1 MRSISRS
8 CDDSESGVVLII
20 FALAMVIILG
30 MIAIAIDGGYGFVQN
45 RRAQNAADFAAFA
58 AAQQLNNSAYC
69 SGTTFPTTQ
78 NIAAIVQKLID
89 DNGSGIGT
97 SWTAHFLNGAGKSV
111 GTFTAN
117 SGPGNPPPGAC
128 GVSVKATPQWTPFFA
143 GIFGIHQLNGFA
155 SGSVGNVAKGPPIG
169 ILALNKV
176 GPHEILGGGTGTFV
190 VDGTIFVNSNVSQQ
204 PWTSSSANL
213 EWDDAIDAKTSSN
226 LYVYGPVDTVAGLYN
241 GQPLWP
247 LDHCFQGAGP
257 QNGTSPGTLFATGDP
272 SGPGSTLPFV
282 KLSCSESS
290 GSVTFDY
297 NSMSNTFPQIT
308 DPLAATGAPTPPTAA
323 TTTCPG
329 LGPAVNPS
337 TQVVGGVTQL
347 LPGDYTTPVEITG
360 SANFQDCS
368 GWGGGEGAYP
378 GIYRFEKGLWIN
390 PGAGNTV
397 TGNNVVL
404 DTVTPYPVAG
414 NVPGAGL
421 GPAFVAS
428 GPGNGAPCLP
438 SSTLTSKASGN
449 GTPQSE
455 TPQPPT
461 AANACGGTSPTTYG
475 VTAFGDK
482 SIAVDSSMTG
492 TGNNF
497 SLMIGGASGATVN
510 LTGPSTGPY
519 AGVDG
524 SPGIV
529 LYQDPGTQ
537 ANYGFD
543 AEAADSATINL
554 TGVVYNASL
563 TNYGQ
568 NSPADFWDGSGGG
581 IPFYAGGTLQTG
593 YGAGWSNG
601 PAQSAGSVTL
611 NGTAIVDD
619 FNTDGNT
626 NITILGQPYNVPG
639 SGSLSFIG

>member
-1 MRSISRS
+1 
-8 CDDSESGVVLII
+8 
-20 FALAMVIILG
+20 
-30 MIAIAIDGGYGFVQN
+30 
-45 RRAQNAADFAAFA
+45 
-58 AAQQLNNSAYC
+58 
-69 SGTTFPTTQ
+69 
-78 NIAAIVQKLID
+78 
-89 DNGSGIGT
+89 
-97 SWTAHFLNGAGKSV
+97 
-111 GTFTAN
+111 
-117 SGPGNPPPGAC
+117 
-128 GVSVKATPQWTPFFA
+128 
-143 GIFGIHQLNGFA
+143 
-155 SGSVGNVAKGPPIG
+155 
-169 ILALNKV
+169 
-176 GPHEILGGGTGTFV
+176 
-190 VDGTIFVNSNVSQQ
+190 
-204 PWTSSSANL
+204 
-213 EWDDAIDAKTSSN
+213 
-226 LYVYGPVDTVAGLYN
+226 
-241 GQPLWP
+241 
-247 LDHCFQGAGP
+247 
-257 QNGTSPGTLFATGDP
+257 
-272 SGPGSTLPFV
+272 
-282 KLSCSESS
+282 
-290 GSVTFDY
+290 
-297 NSMSNTFPQIT
+297 
-308 DPLAATGAPTPPTAA
+308 
-323 TTTCPG
+323 
-329 LGPAVNPS
+329 
-337 TQVVGGVTQL
+337 
-347 LPGDYTTPVEITG
+347 
-360 SANFQDCS
+360 
-368 GWGGGEGAYP
+368 
-378 GIYRFEKGLWIN
+378 
-390 PGAGNTV
+390 
-397 TGNNVVL
+397 
-404 DTVTPYPVAG
+404 
-414 NVPGAGL
+414 
-421 GPAFVAS
+421 
-428 GPGNGAPCLP
+428 
-438 SSTLTSKASGN
+438 
-449 GTPQSE
+449 
-455 TPQPPT
+455 
-461 AANACGGTSPTTYG
+461 